1 MRSSRILFTT
11 TLCQDLWISGAT
23 IYGEPPGTSH
33 PNTAEH
39 TDTLI
44 QTAIDSLSLMPG
56 LRFLAGDLNFELGSL
71 ECFERLDQ
79 LGFKDVQKLAELRW
93 GITPQ
98 CTCKGSTRNDFLF
111 ISPELQQLFHSVDVI
126 HDVWAD
132 HSVLVGYFG
141 GHKVSFDTPIWNTP
155 QPIDWPSDLDLSQ
168 LSCVDFSSSDPT
180 NAYADLW
187 SKIEAAAVE
196 QARFTPEPIRKSQ
209 LGRGQTFDT
218 YPRKGFPPP
227 RHLKPSRKGDIQP
240 QYEGTSAQ
248 HSQWFRQLRRVQAYC
263 RFKKSNPVDLCNAH
277 GASLWRSIVQA
288 KGFQHGFP
296 FWWEHHCTTL
306 LSGAP
311 DRFPLIPPG
320 YDVAELIFSSLT
332 LEVRSLE
339 NRLKASRT
347 AKLRKQRAETAHL
360 VFRDCK
366 AEQPDRVDLFVSHR
380 QSTVTQVDF
389 SEQSIT
395 IDPPVQF
402 LSDSQC
408 FINGQESWVLNADPD
423 ILHLDDVDSINPG
436 DIIVQTPMTGKLDD
450 LFEAFS
456 NEWNARWNRHL
467 DILPSQWDQIL
478 AFSKRHLPSKQ
489 WNAPPISSSC
499 IQAELLKK
507 KKKKSSTGPDGVS
520 LKDLLSMPSSVID
533 ARRSLFDRAESDG
546 VWPDRTDPGWTCCF
560 VSQDF

>member
-1 MRSSRILFTT
+1 MSKNWLNFGGASHRNVPVKDRPETTFCSFPLSCNSFSIRLTLFMMCGPITVFWSVILVVTRCLSTPQFGTPRSQLIGLRILTSLSFRV
-11 TLCQDLWISGAT
+11 WIS
-23 IYGEPPGTSH
+23 
-33 PNTAEH
+33 
-39 TDTLI
+39 LRQI
-44 QTAIDSLSLMPG
+44 QRMHMPTCGPKLKQLRLS
-56 LRFLAGDLNFELGSL
+56 RLGSL
-71 ECFERLDQ
+71 LNH
-79 LGFKDVQKLAELRW
+79 A
-93 GITPQ
+93 
-98 CTCKGSTRNDFLF
+98 
-111 ISPELQQLFHSVDVI
+111 
-126 HDVWAD
+126 
-132 HSVLVGYFG
+132 
-141 GHKVSFDTPIWNTP
+141 
-155 QPIDWPSDLDLSQ
+155 
-168 LSCVDFSSSDPT
+168 
-180 NAYADLW
+180 
-187 SKIEAAAVE
+187 
-196 QARFTPEPIRKSQ
+196 IRKSQ

-339 NRLKASRT
+339 NRLKASRA

-380 QSTVTQVDF
+380 QSTVTQVGF

-408 FINGQESWVLNADPD
+408 FINGQESWVL
-423 ILHLDDVDSINPG
+423 S
-436 DIIVQTPMTGKLDD
+436 
-450 LFEAFS
+450 
-456 NEWNARWNRHL
+456 
-467 DILPSQWDQIL
+467 
-478 AFSKRHLPSKQ
+478 
-489 WNAPPISSSC
+489 
-499 IQAELLKK
+499 
-507 KKKKSSTGPDGVS
+507 
-520 LKDLLSMPSSVID
+520 
-533 ARRSLFDRAESDG
+533 
-546 VWPDRTDPGWTCCF
+546 
-560 VSQDF
+560 